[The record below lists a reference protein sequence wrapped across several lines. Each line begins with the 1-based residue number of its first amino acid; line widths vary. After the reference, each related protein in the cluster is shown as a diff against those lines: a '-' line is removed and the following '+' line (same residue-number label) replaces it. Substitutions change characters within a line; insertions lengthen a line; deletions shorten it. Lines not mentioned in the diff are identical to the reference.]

1 MLTIKELAINYYLP
15 EKRIRRRAN
24 TVDGYESSINKH
36 VIPKF
41 GDRRLDSHSAQLD
54 ELRDCVT
61 RLTAL
66 QEADAEWRLEAE
78 QRIEALENLPRKRW
92 DLIVNTALTAV
103 VAGVAGVALATIGL
117 N

>member
-1 MLTIKELAINYYLP
+1 MNLEDICREHSAHERAIG
-15 EKRIRRRAN
+15 RH
-24 TVDGYESSINKH
+24 DG
-36 VIPKF
+36 
-41 GDRRLDSHSAQLD
+41 RLDSHSAQLD

-66 QEADAEWRLEAE
+66 QEADAEWRSEAE

>member
-1 MLTIKELAINYYLP
+1 MDLEDTCREHSAHERAIS
-15 EKRIRRRAN
+15 RH
-24 TVDGYESSINKH
+24 DG
-36 VIPKF
+36 
-41 GDRRLDSHSAQLD
+41 RLDSHSAQLD

-92 DLIVNTALTAV
+92 DLIVNTVLTAV